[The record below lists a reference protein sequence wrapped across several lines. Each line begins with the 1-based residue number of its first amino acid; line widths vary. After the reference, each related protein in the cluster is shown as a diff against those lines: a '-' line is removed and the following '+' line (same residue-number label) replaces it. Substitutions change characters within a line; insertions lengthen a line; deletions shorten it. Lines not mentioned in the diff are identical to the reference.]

1 MKKILFI
8 ATLLAS
14 WLPFSTAHADNVA
27 KIGSTEYGTLA
38 AAVSAATAGQTVD
51 ITAAGTY
58 TLPNLP
64 QNITIQG
71 AVDGVVFSHTTAGNV
86 AGVPN
91 GATFRGLTFNFG
103 NENYHGFQHAGT
115 INMDGCTL
123 NGKFFSYGDMNFT
136 DCQFVQDNADYH
148 MWVYGP
154 STVTYTNCTFTNN
167 KTGKFLNVYR
177 EDSGANTVVITGCKF
192 INEGTVSK
200 AAVNVKAT
208 SGSVALNSTVTI
220 SDSEVE
226 GNFPTPGVSDNAD
239 HTDVISPLVQVDDR
253 KVDASSEQIAV
264 ELENVVVYDSGAEV
278 EVVEINTVADL
289 KDFRDAVNSGTSYA
303 GKIVRLMADLD
314 LSKTNWQPI
323 GNLVA
328 YPGQSFKGT
337 FDGAGHTISNLTVND
352 TTPNYAV
359 AALFGSIAEGS
370 IVNLTV
376 KNVDIKS
383 THYAGG
389 IVAYTSNTPSVIN
402 CHVIGGTISSTP
414 EIVNGS
420 YDNGDKVGGIMGYCT
435 AGTTIKDCTV
445 EGLTVRAYRDLAGI
459 CGYAG
464 GEVSDCTVKD
474 VTVIQDNTNAYKDAD
489 QASTACEVVGGRSTN
504 AAITNAANTVEN
516 VTIQFAGNG
525 VAQIGTTKYET
536 LQAAIDAAE
545 AGDVIELLQ
554 DIDLTTVTTDP
565 SDKYNVN
572 VNKSVTIDGK
582 GYKITSS
589 TGKRPLVLTGEG
601 NNITLKNLTVVTNGA
616 DWCLGITNA
625 LTCTLDNTTLD
636 GTNYSGSYNQPLTIG
651 SIDETGRVTL
661 NVTNGSV
668 IKTNDAGSAHYAII
682 AWHPADITV
691 TSSSLIGWANVYL
704 KPQAEGSTVNISNS
718 TLKSQG
724 VAGATNN
731 FSMFTTE
738 CGNNTITLTDNNIS
752 LAAAADTYMTL
763 VTLNGSDNT
772 VKVLGEGTTFTT
784 NDATLGGISYRKG
797 DFENNTVSFDANT
810 HTTFAEAINVLKE
823 EGVSDTEAEGKYTL
837 GYTTE
842 VYYYWFAN
850 GVETGENCDFAD
862 PFVEGWL
869 CDGEFIRVKKDIT
882 LTGNIA
888 CQLTSGS
895 FTLTL
900 GEYSITKGDYAVT
913 LNGGVSVKT
922 DKQTNIFAAAEGYKI
937 VEAAVEGGYTY
948 TAAEITPV
956 AQIGDVQYNTL
967 AEAVA
972 AVPTDGTQTTITMID
987 NETIVGNSGVTIA
1000 ANQNVVLDLNGKTV
1014 TLSVTEAKGSQLITN
1029 NGTLTITD
1037 NSDEKNGKL
1046 TNTADESL
1054 AVGNWPSNNY
1064 VTNIITNA
1072 GTLNIEAG
1080 TIQNTANGSIC
1091 YAVDNNSTSRD
1102 AILNINGGYLT
1113 AVGTVVR
1120 QFCNSTTKQN
1130 TVNIS
1135 GGEVVTN
1142 GSAALW
1148 IQMPGSDATKAPMA
1162 ALNVTGG
1169 TLSAKTYAF
1178 YDYSYGNAFTNT
1190 QYNLDGGTFDGGI
1203 FSYGANIEITD
1214 GTYNSWVAIKQTQPS
1229 EVSISGGVFKDEV
1242 YTYGDNASEN
1252 FISGGTFAEPVDEAF
1267 CAEGYIPTDNG
1278 DGTYGV
1284 KLGTYVAQI
1293 GEEKYETLE
1302 EAFAAATDGQTI
1314 TLLADC
1320 AGNGI
1325 VVPQGKFT
1333 TGLTVDFAGHTYTVD
1348 GETVGST
1355 GTETNGFQLLKDNR
1369 LTFKNGTITS
1379 TKAKILVQN
1388 YSNLTLEGM
1397 TLTLAN
1403 DDYASGYT
1411 LSNNNGNVVIDGSTI
1426 NANTGG
1432 GFAFDVCRYASYSS
1446 VNVEVKGESVIN
1458 GDIEIYASGS
1468 DAKDGFGLTLTAGT
1482 LTGDIVIDPTAAAAM
1497 EETPEKATV
1506 TKADDFVA
1514 AAPEGYIWQSN
1525 GDDTSSLDM
1534 PTVSVGSTGFATFSS
1549 TYALDFTNVEKIYA
1563 YIAVVEN
1570 GEVTYKRIRKVPAN
1584 TGLLLR
1590 NPAETSATAKVPVIA
1605 STETPESTEDTEGNR
1620 FVAVSETITALATA
1634 GDGVINYILN
1644 NGSKGVG
1651 FYRANNQKV
1660 AAGRAYLTLDKT
1672 TLVKALVFDEDD
1684 ATGIAEVE
1692 SFDEGTQATYNLAG
1706 QRVPAR
1712 SAQKGIYI
1720 VNGKKIIK

>member
-14 WLPFSTAHADNVA
+14 WLPFSTAHA
-27 KIGSTEYGTLA
+27 
-38 AAVSAATAGQTVD
+38 
-51 ITAAGTY
+51 
-58 TLPNLP
+58 
-64 QNITIQG
+64 
-71 AVDGVVFSHTTAGNV
+71 
-86 AGVPN
+86 
-91 GATFRGLTFNFG
+91 
-103 NENYHGFQHAGT
+103 
-115 INMDGCTL
+115 
-123 NGKFFSYGDMNFT
+123 
-136 DCQFVQDNADYH
+136 AD
-148 MWVYGP
+148 V
-154 STVTYTNCTFTNN
+154 
-167 KTGKFLNVYR
+167 
-177 EDSGANTVVITGCKF
+177 EI
-192 INEGTVSK
+192 GTVEQLK
-200 AAVNVKAT
+200 A
-208 SGSVALNSTVTI
+208 
-220 SDSEVE
+220 
-226 GNFPTPGVSDNAD
+226 
-239 HTDVISPLVQVDDR
+239 
-253 KVDASSEQIAV
+253 
-264 ELENVVVYDSGAEV
+264 
-278 EVVEINTVADL
+278 
-289 KDFRDAVNSGTSYA
+289 FRDAVNSGTQYT
-303 GKIVRLMADLD
+303 GKTVVLTADLD
-314 LSKTNWQPI
+314 LSGEANWKPI

-328 YPGQSFKGT
+328 YPGQSFNGV
-337 FDGAGHTISNLTVND
+337 FDGQNHTISNLTVND
-352 TTPNYAV
+352 NTPNYAV
-359 AALFGSIAEGS
+359 AGLFGSVVNGTIQ
-370 IVNLTV
+370 NLTV
-376 KNVDIKS
+376 KNVNIKS
-383 THYAGG
+383 THYAAG
-389 IVAYTSNTPSVIN
+389 IVAYTSNAPSIIN

-420 YDNGDKVGGIMGYCT
+420 YDNGDKAGGIMGYAT
-435 AGTTIKDCTV
+435 AGSTITNC
-445 EGLTVRAYRDLAGI
+445 
-459 CGYAG
+459 
-464 GEVSDCTVKD
+464 SVKD
-474 VTVIQDNTNAYKDAD
+474 VTITAYRDMGGIVGYSSGTVTNNTVTNVTVTQDLTNGYKNPVPTTFGDVIGRNEGATLSGN
-489 QASTACEVVGGRSTN
+489 EVVES
-504 AAITNAANTVEN
+504 
-516 VTIQFAGNG
+516 NG
-525 VAQIGTTKYET
+525 VAQIGTTTYAT
-536 LQAAIDAAE
+536 LQDAIDAAE

-601 NNITLKNLTVVTNGA
+601 NNITLKNLTVVNNRA

-625 LTCTLDNTTLD
+625 LTCTLDNTTID

-691 TSSSLIGWANVYL
+691 TNSSLIGWANVYL

-837 GYTTE
+837 GYTSE
-842 VYYYWFAN
+842 VYYYWFTD
-850 GVETGENCDFAD
+850 GVEAGENCDFAD
-862 PFVEGWL
+862 PFVKGWL

-882 LTGNIA
+882 LTANIA

-913 LNGGVSVKT
+913 LNGGVSVNT

-937 VEAAVEGGYTY
+937 VETAVEGGYTY

-956 AQIGDVQYNTL
+956 AQIGD
-967 AEAVA
+967 
-972 AVPTDGTQTTITMID
+972 
-987 NETIVGNSGVTIA
+987 
-1000 ANQNVVLDLNGKTV
+1000 
-1014 TLSVTEAKGSQLITN
+1014 
-1029 NGTLTITD
+1029 
-1037 NSDEKNGKL
+1037 EK
-1046 TNTADESL
+1046 
-1054 AVGNWPSNNY
+1054 
-1064 VTNIITNA
+1064 
-1072 GTLNIEAG
+1072 
-1080 TIQNTANGSIC
+1080 
-1091 YAVDNNSTSRD
+1091 
-1102 AILNINGGYLT
+1102 
-1113 AVGTVVR
+1113 
-1120 QFCNSTTKQN
+1120 F
-1130 TVNIS
+1130 
-1135 GGEVVTN
+1135 
-1142 GSAALW
+1142 
-1148 IQMPGSDATKAPMA
+1148 
-1162 ALNVTGG
+1162 
-1169 TLSAKTYAF
+1169 
-1178 YDYSYGNAFTNT
+1178 
-1190 QYNLDGGTFDGGI
+1190 
-1203 FSYGANIEITD
+1203 
-1214 GTYNSWVAIKQTQPS
+1214 
-1229 EVSISGGVFKDEV
+1229 
-1242 YTYGDNASEN
+1242 
-1252 FISGGTFAEPVDEAF
+1252 
-1267 CAEGYIPTDNG
+1267 
-1278 DGTYGV
+1278 
-1284 KLGTYVAQI
+1284 
-1293 GEEKYETLE
+1293 ETLE

-1325 VVPQGKFT
+1325 KVPQGKFT

-1355 GTETNGFQLLKDNR
+1355 GTETNGFQLLKGNNI
-1369 LTFKNGTITS
+1369 TFKGGTITS

-1397 TLTLAN
+1397 TLTLN
-1403 DDYASGYT
+1403 NSGYTSAYT
-1411 LSNNNGNVVIDGSTI
+1411 LSNNNGNIVIDGSTI
-1426 NANTGG
+1426 NANPAG
-1432 GFAFDVCRYASYSS
+1432 GFAFDVCRYSSYSS
-1446 VNVEVKGESVIN
+1446 VKVEVKGESVIN
-1458 GDIEIYASGS
+1458 GNIEIYASGS

-1482 LTGDIVIDPTAAAAM
+1482 LNGKIVVDPTAAAAM
-1497 EETPEKATV
+1497 EQTPEKATV
-1506 TKADDFVA
+1506 TKANTFAAAAPEGYTWQDNGDGTYSVKPIAYVAQIGDTKYESLQEALDAAEAEDTPNIVINLLNDATLDITAWDGAKNPLSIGTANTLSITINGNGHTLTFNQKNSDWNNVATMNDAQTKLILNNMNITSSGYNDGPWNRHDINFNCAVEMNNVTSDKALAFKNDATLNNVTVNDTGDIYAIWVSPRTEGGQTISINGLDVTCGRGIKIDDQYVDAPVPTTLEIEDATFTTSKKSAILVKSAGGADITVGENIDITNVA
-1514 AAPEGYIWQSN
+1514 ADPSNIVWVDEDRADEYYNVTVTGANLIPEGGEVHYVASLVRGDQTRGYYATFAAAYNSTDFEDGDTYELLKTTTEAVEVAKALTIVKNGCTAANLTAAEGFKKTETDEAITFVTFNPVCEIAGVQYETLEAAFAAAEDGQTITLLANCAGNGIKVPQGKFTTGLTVDFAGFTYTVDGETVGSTGTETNGFQLLKGNNITFKGGTITSTKAKILVQNYSNLTLEGMTLTLNNSGYTSAYTLSNNNGNIVIDGSTINANPAGGFAFDVCRYSSYSSVKVEVKGESVINGNIEIYASGSDAKDGFGLKLTAGTLNGKIVVDATAAAAMKKTPENATVTKANTFTVDAPEGYIWQDN
-1525 GDDTSSLDM
+1525 GDGTSKLDM

-1549 TYALDFTNVEKIYA
+1549 TYALDFTNVENIYA

-1570 GEVTYKRIRKVPAN
+1570 GEVTYKRIRKVPAG

-1590 NPAETSATAKVPVIA
+1590 NPEETSATAKVPVLA
-1605 STETPESTEDTEGNR
+1605 STATFDSTEGNR

-1634 GDGVINYILN
+1634 GDGVTNYILN

-1651 FYRANNQKV
+1651 FYRANGKKV
-1660 AAGRAYLTLDKT
+1660 AAGKAYLTLDNAIHD
-1672 TLVKALVFDEDD
+1672 VKALVFDEDD